1 MNTIN
6 KNNPNIWTLKS
17 NDKEE
22 NKRKKN
28 PQTVVLSMKQWALVS
43 KSVMGEE
50 EIQSMSD
57 SYSEGKIHS
66 SVGRRMWHIYS

>member
-22 NKRKKN
+22 KIKEKTPNYCAQYEAVGLSFKNLWWGKKKSN
-28 PQTVVLSMKQWALVS
+28 LCLIHIPKPKFTVVL
-43 KSVMGEE
+43 
-50 EIQSMSD
+50 
-57 SYSEGKIHS
+57 
-66 SVGRRMWHIYS
+66 GRRMWHIYD